1 MHATVK
7 ISGKVREYSLE
18 QEVNLELDDPM
29 DVSGLLTLLIGRY
42 PDIEKIKKY
51 LFVSINGKLA
61 TRDREICDGDEVM
74 LFFRPGGG

>member
-1 MHATVK
+1 MPVNVK
-7 ISGKVREYSLE
+7 FSGKVREYSKV

-29 DVSGLLTLLIGRY
+29 DVSGLLTEVIRY
-42 PDIEKIKKY
+42 YPEIERIKKY

-61 TRDREICDGDEVM
+61 TRDRAISRGDEVM